1 MNTETAAKRRLMT
14 RIVFVTLPL
23 CAACFYAGRLS
34 VTSGHKPVPSETPVV
49 RPLASDHQPAPTP
62 AATPAHAAPSNT
74 VSFTN
79 RWDEAQW
86 QQLISQPGTAARNA
100 ALAALLEALATTDPQ
115 RAIAMAQA
123 EGNLN
128 LREDLLHAALRGW
141 GRTGAGDA
149 AVWALGLGDP
159 SERSAAMAAVF
170 AGAVATN
177 PDEAMRVGRDIFRD
191 NPGEAVVTGSL
202 LIDAFCDNG
211 NFAFAAQLAADGE
224 GTAQRS
230 IWMAEAYSRWATL
243 QPQPAAVAASIIT
256 DPTVRNEALHGVVGG
271 WAGSDPAGLTQF
283 LTQLPPGGDRGLM
296 IGQALQSWARLDPEA
311 AANWINT
318 REASPDYD
326 EGVAAVA
333 GSSFVKTDIALGWAE
348 SIGDSKLRS
357 ETLGNVL
364 HNWVLEDLPAAKQ
377 YFDTTKY
384 LLPEDRQQISEIIA
398 TAEAGSNR
406 PPLNEPVSFGF

>member
-1 MNTETAAKRRLMT
+1 MT
-14 RIVFVTLPL
+14 RIAFITLVL

-34 VTSGHKPVPSETPVV
+34 VTSDHKPAPPKTPLSTPSLV
-49 RPLASDHQPAPTP
+49 SDNQPAPAP
-62 AATPAHAAPSNT
+62 SAEPVRAAPSNT
-74 VSFTN
+74 ASFTN
-79 RWDEAQW
+79 RWDETRW

-115 RAIAMAQA
+115 RAIALAQA

-141 GRTGAGDA
+141 GRAGAGDA

-170 AGAVATN
+170 AGAVAAN
-177 PDEAMRVGRDIFRD
+177 PDEAMRVGRDICRD

-211 NFAFAAQLAADGE
+211 NFAAAVQLAADGE

-243 QPQPAAVAASIIT
+243 QPQQAAEAASVIS
-256 DPTVRNEALHGVVGG
+256 DPALRNEALHGVVGG

-283 LTQLPPGGDRGLM
+283 LTQLPPGGDRASML
-296 IGQALQSWARLDPEA
+296 GQALQSWARLDPEA
-311 AANWINT
+311 VANWINA
-318 REASPDYD
+318 RASLPDYD

-333 GSSFVKTDIALGWAE
+333 GANFVKTDVALGWAE
-348 SIGDSKLRS
+348 SIGDAKLRS
-357 ETLGNVL
+357 ATLADVL

-377 YFDTTKY
+377 YFNTTKN
-384 LLPEDRQQISEIIA
+384 LLPEDRQQISEIIG
-398 TAEAGSNR
+398 TAEAG
-406 PPLNEPVSFGF
+406 E

>member
-34 VTSGHKPVPSETPVV
+34 VTAGHKSATPETSPATMASV
-49 RPLASDHQPAPTP
+49 SDHQPLPAPSAEP
-62 AATPAHAAPSNT
+62 VRAGPSNT
-74 VSFTN
+74 APFTN
-79 RWDEAQW
+79 RWDEARW

-115 RAIAMAQA
+115 RAIALAQA

-128 LREDLLHAALRGW
+128 LREELLHAALRGW

-149 AVWALGLGDP
+149 AAWALSLGDP

-177 PDEAMRVGRDIFRD
+177 PDEAMRVGRDICRD

-211 NFAFAAQLAADGE
+211 NFAAAVQLAADGE

-243 QPQPAAVAASIIT
+243 QPQQAAEAANVIT
-256 DPTVRNEALHGVVGG
+256 DPALRNEALHGVVGG

-283 LTQLPPGGDRGLM
+283 LTQLPAGGDRASML
-296 IGQALQSWARLDPEA
+296 GQALQSWARLDPEA

-333 GSSFVKTDIALGWAE
+333 GSSFVKTDVALGWAE
-348 SIGDSKLRS
+348 SIGDAKLRS
-357 ETLGNVL
+357 ETLANVL

-377 YFDTTKY
+377 YFDTTKD

-398 TAEAGSNR
+398 SAEAG
-406 PPLNEPVSFGF
+406 E

>member
-34 VTSGHKPVPSETPVV
+34 VTAGHKSATPETSPATMASV
-49 RPLASDHQPAPTP
+49 SDHQPLPAPSAEP
-62 AATPAHAAPSNT
+62 VRAGPSNT
-74 VSFTN
+74 ASFTN
-79 RWDEAQW
+79 RWDEARW

-115 RAIAMAQA
+115 RAIALAQA

-128 LREDLLHAALRGW
+128 LREELLHAALRGW

-149 AVWALGLGDP
+149 AAWALSLGDP

-177 PDEAMRVGRDIFRD
+177 PDEAMRVGRDICRD

-211 NFAFAAQLAADGE
+211 NFAAAVQLAADGE

-243 QPQPAAVAASIIT
+243 QPQQAAEAASVIT
-256 DPTVRNEALHGVVGG
+256 DPALRNEALHGVVGG

-283 LTQLPPGGDRGLM
+283 LTQLPAGGDRASML
-296 IGQALQSWARLDPEA
+296 GQALQSWARLDPEA

-333 GSSFVKTDIALGWAE
+333 GSSFVKTDVALGWAE
-348 SIGDSKLRS
+348 SIGDATLRS
-357 ETLGNVL
+357 ETLANVL

-377 YFDTTKY
+377 YFDTTKD

-398 TAEAGSNR
+398 SAEAG
-406 PPLNEPVSFGF
+406 E